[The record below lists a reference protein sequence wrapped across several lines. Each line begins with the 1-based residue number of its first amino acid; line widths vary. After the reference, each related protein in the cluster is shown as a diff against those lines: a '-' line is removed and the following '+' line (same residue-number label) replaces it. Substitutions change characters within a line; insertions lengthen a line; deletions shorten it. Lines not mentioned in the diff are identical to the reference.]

1 MNKVAV
7 YGHCYVQLREGASA
21 VREMVMV
28 LVGSKIAPQRN
39 WLPLLFHT
47 IPVMESAH
55 PPVFT
60 LADSQQL
67 LSRVQVTLLQPLLFQ
82 SIVLV
87 VEGGWG
93 GGGGGFIHLPL
104 FICCFCPGH
113 SLGLLLPERISDNK
127 NTMNGTKLYSKKGC
141 MFRNP
146 FLCVQSLRRIKDKV
160 PTFVQLQLQKYL
172 GDALT
177 HVHLTVCI
185 CTW

>member
-93 GGGGGFIHLPL
+93 GGVGVSS
-104 FICCFCPGH
+104 ICLC
-113 SLGLLLPERISDNK
+113 SYAASVQVTLLACCCLSAFQ
-127 NTMNGTKLYSKKGC
+127 T
-141 MFRNP
+141 
-146 FLCVQSLRRIKDKV
+146 IK
-160 PTFVQLQLQKYL
+160 TQ
-172 GDALT
+172 
-177 HVHLTVCI
+177 
-185 CTW
+185 